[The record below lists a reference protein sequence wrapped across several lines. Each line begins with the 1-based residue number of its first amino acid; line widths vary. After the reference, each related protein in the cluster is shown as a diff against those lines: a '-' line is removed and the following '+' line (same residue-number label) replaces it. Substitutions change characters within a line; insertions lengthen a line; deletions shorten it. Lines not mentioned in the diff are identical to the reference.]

1 MHRRLSCPPENPTTV
16 NMEPLKKRPYTAS
29 AKKFIFIA
37 ILSFVAG
44 IFLTVKYNGN
54 PPGNRNAYDEH
65 IFDICVV
72 GAGLSGAVI
81 SERYANKLDKTVL
94 IMEKRDHIGGNV
106 FDYIDEETGIRVNKY
121 GAHLFHTRSE
131 RVWDYM
137 QTWSKW
143 TKWEHKVLGMAGDKY
158 FPIPVN
164 IETVNVLFDENIQNP
179 KQMDAWLAKEQVSYE
194 RDPQNSEEMALSRV
208 GQRLYDII
216 FKPYTI
222 KQWDK
227 QPSQLGPEVTARIP
241 IRNDFDDRYF
251 SDPYQALPSDGYTAI
266 FERMFDNSLITVR
279 LNTDYFDVRD
289 KIRCGKTYFTGPVD
303 AYYAHLGW
311 DKLEYRS
318 IDFERQV
325 IRNTEFFQ
333 PAAVVNHPTP
343 EVDYTRI
350 VEYKHFLNQAS
361 PDTVIFYERSM
372 DIGDPY
378 YPVPNHRNKALYE
391 KYKTMA
397 VKEYNVKFVGR
408 LANYKYF
415 NMDESILNALQLF
428 DKETSR
434 PFWKKGFPWA
444 DSKRI

>member
-1 MHRRLSCPPENPTTV
+1 MSSDRHLLPQRRGIPALRSPRADSPELLAAEIHVKATQQDTNFQLESKTKQLAALAELAKTNRFDHQQRLSALQSDLAER
-16 NMEPLKKRPYTAS
+16 EARALQSLKT
-29 AKKFIFIA
+29 
-37 ILSFVAG
+37 
-44 IFLTVKYNGN
+44 
-54 PPGNRNAYDEH
+54 
-65 IFDICVV
+65 
-72 GAGLSGAVI
+72 
-81 SERYANKLDKTVL
+81 KLL
-94 IMEKRDHIGGNV
+94 QC
-106 FDYIDEETGIRVNKY
+106 Y

-397 VKEYNVKFVGR
+397 DKEYNVKFVGR